1 MLLWRRGALGNLY
14 TPEYRVLWVVYLLAL
29 QSWYVS
35 WYVVCTMGRVP
46 ACSAELVRELVRGMY
61 DTYISIGYRHRDGVR
76 YDIDKQ
82 KLLVRAG
89 SSINPQISSA
99 TNAACISN
107 SNVTFRI
114 KLTAMNS

>member
-1 MLLWRRGALGNLY
+1 
-14 TPEYRVLWVVYLLAL
+14 
-29 QSWYVS
+29 
-35 WYVVCTMGRVP
+35 MGRVP